1 MATTLVSAPAD
12 AAGSRP
18 DPQPVAVL
26 EDSPPLRPA
35 TVALCNRVRSAEWT
49 HFDAFCAVSG
59 RRKQALPAEI
69 LSLEQRQRRELNDAV
84 EALRAHCAQD
94 PETAEVERV
103 ALMRK
108 QVEGDLALAAQ
119 LRVVRGGEQRQEI
132 RNQANE
138 CRATIFETRDALT
151 CGLGWP
157 HRWEAVV
164 VTAWVY
170 DPAQPDGKF
179 TYRGPALYVSSYD
192 THNVSHTVR
201 VEDRAINRGEL
212 SVTWE
217 PHERWGNADPHGD
230 IPLRVAADPQHRLP
244 HPLPRWPTEADV
256 GEVDPRS
263 RIAVGE
269 QTSLL

>member
-1 MATTLVSAPAD
+1 MATTPVSAPAD

-26 EDSPPLRPA
+26 EDSPPLRQA

-49 HFDAFCAVSG
+49 HFDAFCAVSD
-59 RRKQALPAEI
+59 RRKQALPAE
-69 LSLEQRQRRELNDAV
+69 LLALEQRQRRELNDAV
-84 EALRAHCAQD
+84 EALRAHCAKD

-108 QVEGDLALAAQ
+108 QVESDLALAAQ

-132 RNQANE
+132 RNHANT

-157 HRWEAVV
+157 HRWEPVV
-164 VTAWVY
+164 VTAWIY
-170 DPAQPDGKF
+170 DPTQPDGKF

-201 VEDRAINRGEL
+201 VEDLAINRGEL
-212 SVTWE
+212 LTLAEQRGSAVAELEQDAVT
-217 PHERWGNADPHGD
+217 
-230 IPLRVAADPQHRLP
+230 
-244 HPLPRWPTEADV
+244 
-256 GEVDPRS
+256 RS
-263 RIAVGE
+263 RGPRESNRTAAPDPGAAAPAGP
-269 QTSLL
+269 